1 MSQSHI
7 TSVNSQVNGH
17 LSMMTF
23 ILVLVFL
30 FVFSVAH
37 LKKEQLNQQYEDKL
51 SQLKQQVS
59 YQQTL
64 IKASKLLDKILSD
77 KQANNFQQDNQ
88 KLMTHWSILNGVLA
102 SNSPQSI
109 LWLADNQKNQDLVT
123 RIMSFSEDNRQLL
136 IQTVK
141 ELKKMSEILTDDI
154 SKKNRQLKKL
164 YQLVAKD
171 SVNDLVTV
179 NRAKTHIKATTTLEN
194 LNILNQAFETTIDGF
209 EQLSIKTSSIK
220 FEELSQQVLTTLA
233 LHQALTASSMSQVN
247 EHVEVLKLLLL
258 VEQGTVAKWRSYL
271 RLINE
276 YRTSLQKQS
285 DALHAITG
293 EARLNDNQYVRIKNI
308 NEENLYAQINQIL
321 TVKQQMIIFW
331 LIIIVFF
338 LSFIYLVISLSQ
350 KVKAN
355 QHKNIEVFITD
366 LPKNVSVKK
375 RKFESIIDEV
385 LTIDIPKNVSVQKRK
400 FKSIIDE
407 VLTTDIPKNVS
418 VKKRKFKSIIDE
430 VLITDI
436 PKNIKVKRSEVK
448 GIIEENK
455 TYFDMALYTQHHGT
469 FELASYMLDEYI
481 ASNDESFKQLCNAI
495 AAKNKS
501 SAEQALMVLI
511 QNARILA
518 AEKLIALT
526 LQLEKVVVKQTFN
539 KIGEIL
545 LLTKYELAAIKKY
558 VSST

>member
-37 LKKEQLNQQYEDKL
+37 LKKEQLNQQYEDKI

-123 RIMSFSEDNRQLL
+123 RIMSFSEGNRQLL

-141 ELKKMSEILTDDI
+141 ELKKMSEILTNDI

-355 QHKNIEVFITD
+355 QHKNIEVLTTD
-366 LPKNVSVKK
+366 RPKNVSVKK

-418 VKKRKFKSIIDE
+418 VKKRKFESIIDE
-430 VLITDI
+430 VLITDL

>member
-37 LKKEQLNQQYEDKL
+37 LKKEQLNQQYEYKL

-64 IKASKLLDKILSD
+64 MKASKLLDKILSD

-123 RIMSFSEDNRQLL
+123 RIMSFSEGNRQLL

-233 LHQALTASSMSQVN
+233 LHHALTASSMSQVN